1 MNTTEKNSPELFFG
15 GDVSDL
21 LENVL
26 SQHVRSLMD
35 RPSKRIRAQLVELG
49 FQFSGTTPAREL
61 CQACELVVE
70 AVHAG
75 SLAIDDI
82 QDGSLMRRGQPT
94 LHRSLGVPL
103 AINTGNWLYFR
114 PLEQVREMGLSAERE
129 LRMYRAYHHAL
140 LQAHYGQAL
149 DVGVPID
156 GIAQPRVYEV
166 CLSSLELKSG
176 MLTSLALVLG
186 AIAGGA
192 AEDLVRDLERF
203 GCAFGIALQMFDDLG
218 NLSGKKEPEKKWED
232 LKLRRP
238 TWFWAWLSR
247 HTSEE
252 EYLGFVSCV
261 RSLPDEAPLRTWMEV
276 HPEYFEGAIRDAH
289 KHLDLCLDELEVQLS
304 CAAERLAFAHLKD
317 LGGKLRV
324 AYQ

>member
-1 MNTTEKNSPELFFG
+1 MNTTEKNSPELLFG

-21 LENVL
+21 LETVL
-26 SQHVRSLMD
+26 SQPVRSLMD

-49 FQFSGTTPAREL
+49 FEFSGCVPAPEL
-61 CQACELVVE
+61 CHGCEQVVE

-82 QDGSLMRRGQPT
+82 QDGSLVRRGQPT

-114 PLEQVREMGLSAERE
+114 PLEQVREMGLSADQE

-149 DVGVPID
+149 DVGVPVDSIS
-156 GIAQPRVYEV
+156 QSRVYEV

-192 AEDLVRDLERF
+192 EESLVRDLDRF

-218 NLSGKKEPEKKWED
+218 NLTGKKEPEKKWED

-238 TWFWAWLSR
+238 SWFWAWLSR
-247 HTSEE
+247 HLTEG
-252 EYLGFVSCV
+252 EYRDFVACV
-261 RSLPDEAPLRTWMEV
+261 QRLPDELRLQEWMES
-276 HPEYFEGAIRDAH
+276 HPDYLKGAIGDAH
-289 KHLDLCLDELEVQLS
+289 KHLDLCLDELGAQLTS
-304 CAAERLAFAHLKD
+304 AIELQAFAKLKD
-317 LGGKLRV
+317 LGGRLRV